1 METEKRLSDNPEA
14 GLAGAGA
21 VEARSDNGVQQDN
34 EPKSALAIGLPNWSI
49 EPPAVVVRRK
59 VRAI

>member
-1 METEKRLSDNPEA
+1 MMPDTSGSKPADTEKQQTAAES
-14 GLAGAGA
+14 
-21 VEARSDNGVQQDN
+21 VEEYYADTDT
-34 EPKSALAIGLPNWSI
+34 KSALANGLPDWNI